1 MIIVPPSNATIET
14 IIEFAGLTYDGYSLI
29 AAEPEHLER
38 LLHPL
43 FDDIRTTLT
52 VPAWI
57 GLDLARALLFYA
69 QRLHYWSGGVDS
81 DEPLRA
87 LVAHIGRIS
96 GGRVE
101 HRGAASLQQERS
113 PVAGSATHG
122 EFTDSWEYSHD
133 EVYRWWY
140 QRRWSSG
147 PTLCFVG
154 LNPSTGDTEGK
165 PRPTLR
171 KVVGWA
177 KREGCGAV
185 VVVNLFGYRATQ
197 PDALFTAG
205 VDIVGDCNDE
215 TIARLSRDAAITLA
229 AWGADKR
236 ASARAGDVIDL
247 LSAPQCVGTTKS
259 GAPRHPLY
267 VRSSEVLQP
276 FVGHSSAAT

>member
-177 KREGCGAV
+177 KREVLARS
-185 VVVNLFGYRATQ
+185 LSSTSSATERRS
-197 PDALFTAG
+197 PMRSSRPASTSSATA
-205 VDIVGDCNDE
+205 
-215 TIARLSRDAAITLA
+215 
-229 AWGADKR
+229 
-236 ASARAGDVIDL
+236 
-247 LSAPQCVGTTKS
+247 TTKRS
-259 GAPRHPLY
+259 RGFRETQRSHSRRGAPTNVPPPEPAT
-267 VRSSEVLQP
+267 SS
-276 FVGHSSAAT
+276 TC